1 MNIKIECACG
11 TKYGFEVEP
20 VHGRMPVNVQCPDC
34 KADGTESANRI
45 IQAQLGSSRPTSGPI
60 RVKVGAPEPKES
72 PSTPLPAE
80 PVVEPLAASP
90 ASEPLPETPQPDKE
104 YCPRH
109 SGVAATAHCAV
120 CGKPICPRCQELF
133 GYLCSVYCQEQAVK
147 KNIDV
152 PVFAGQRSLVEAG
165 QRTKTRRSLTL
176 SGVAALL
183 ALAGWLY
190 LAFVASK
197 PHPAFTLETGADQ
210 PFLYAR
216 WVGSD
221 RVVAMTGQRISLYD
235 AATGDQVWT
244 AALKTD
250 EQIRQKADDA
260 VGSSAS
266 VSGVYLKVAG
276 EDIWIVLPSRV
287 VRYDARTGKREQEIS
302 LAQRTDRII
311 TSDSAILTIAGAG
324 TDRHA
329 VTFVDL
335 ESRKAQSET
344 FQTSSARR
352 VAVPGAGG
360 GKVAPLRA
368 MDAARAVKEDEP
380 EPELDLKDNINA
392 FLPAGPNVAH
402 MAVNLLKAR
411 IVTREVAQAEKESVL
426 DKSNLRAG
434 DSDAA
439 TKEFLRSESG
449 GGPID
454 ESRYRV
460 TLRRVF
466 GGGLASWSGEVVG
479 PPAFFP
485 LKTVDVL
492 TAGKTLMVFN
502 KDNRQLWEA
511 KLTYPVAVQYNQ
523 EPEAGFSPPCFEA
536 GNRLYFHDQGMLTV
550 FDLKSGHVQWRLT
563 SVGISQAELDEH
575 GRLYISSTTASPE
588 SIPTSADIKYINGV
602 QPTILQVDTGTGR
615 ILWQKPY
622 IGERFNLSGKFV
634 YVSRAQVS
642 GVEIA
647 AAAMND
653 THAPTHHRIYRLDPE
668 TGAELWQFYRPKPPV
683 FLDARKNRL
692 LLQYRTE
699 IRMLKFLAF

>member
-1 MNIKIECACG
+1 MG
-11 TKYGFEVEP
+11 
-20 VHGRMPVNVQCPDC
+20 
-34 KADGTESANRI
+34 NR
-45 IQAQLGSSRPTSGPI
+45 L
-60 RVKVGAPEPKES
+60 
-72 PSTPLPAE
+72 
-80 PVVEPLAASP
+80 
-90 ASEPLPETPQPDKE
+90 
-104 YCPRH
+104 
-109 SGVAATAHCAV
+109 
-120 CGKPICPRCQELF
+120 CPRCQELF

-152 PVFAGQRSLVEAG
+152 PVFAGKKSLVEAG
-165 QRTKTRRSLTL
+165 QHTKTRRSLTL
-176 SGVAALL
+176 SGVAAIL

-221 RVVAMTGQRISLYD
+221 RVVAMTGQRLSLYE
-235 AATGDQVWT
+235 AASGNQVWT
-244 AALKTD
+244 GAFKTD
-250 EQIRQKADDA
+250 EQIRQKAGDTGESA
-260 VGSSAS
+260 TSAS
-266 VSGVYLKVAG
+266 DAYLQVAG
-276 EDIWIVLPSRV
+276 EDIWIAFPTRV
-287 VRYDARTGKREQEIS
+287 VRYDAHTGKREQEIS
-302 LAQRTDRII
+302 LAQRTDKVIA
-311 TSDSAILTIAGAG
+311 TDSAILTIAGAA

-335 ESRKAQSET
+335 VSRKAQSET
-344 FQTSSARR
+344 FQTSSAKR
-352 VAVPGAGG
+352 VAIPGTGG
-360 GKVAPLRA
+360 GSAAPLRA
-368 MDAARAVKEDEP
+368 MDTDRALKDDEP
-380 EPELDLKDNINA
+380 ARELDLKDNINE
-392 FLPAGPNVAH
+392 FLPTGPNVAH
-402 MAVNLLKAR
+402 MAVNLLNAR
-411 IVTREVAQAEKESVL
+411 IVTRAVAQAEKDSIL

-439 TKEFLRSESG
+439 AKEFLRSDTG

-485 LKTVDVL
+485 LKTVDIL
-492 TAGKTLMVFN
+492 TAGKTLVVFN
-502 KDNRQLWEA
+502 KENRQLWEA
-511 KLTYPVAVQYNQ
+511 KLTYPVAVRYTE

-536 GNRLYFHDQGMLTV
+536 GNRLYFHDQGMLTA
-550 FDLKSGHVQWRLT
+550 FDLRSGQVHWRLT
-563 SVGISQAELDEH
+563 SVGISQAELDAH
-575 GRLYISSTTASPE
+575 GWLYVSSTTATPE
-588 SIPTSADIKYINGV
+588 SIPTSADIKFSKEI
-602 QPTILQVDTGTGR
+602 QPIILRVDTATGR
-615 ILWQKPY
+615 VLWQQSY

-642 GVEIA
+642 GVELA

-653 THAPTHHRIYRLDPE
+653 TETPPTHHRIYRLDPG

-692 LLQYRTE
+692 LLQYKTQ

>member
-20 VHGRMPVNVQCPDC
+20 VQGRMPVSIQCPHC
-34 KADGTESANRI
+34 KADGTESANLI
-45 IQAQLGSSRPTSGPI
+45 IQAELGSPQRAPGPI
-60 RVKVGAPEPKES
+60 KVRVGPPAAREPSAQAVVQPPPAPPSDTPVES
-72 PSTPLPAE
+72 LQ
-80 PVVEPLAASP
+80 
-90 ASEPLPETPQPDKE
+90 PEKE

-165 QRTKTRRSLTL
+165 QRSKTRRRLTL

-183 ALAGWLY
+183 ALGGWLY

-235 AATGDQVWT
+235 AATGDQAWS
-244 AALKTD
+244 AAFKPD
-250 EQIRQKADDA
+250 EQIRQKADD
-260 VGSSAS
+260 VLRSGNS
-266 VSGVYLKVAG
+266 VSDAYLQVAG
-276 EDIWIVLPSRV
+276 EDVWVILPTQV
-287 VRYDARTGKREQEIS
+287 VRYDARTGKREQEFP
-302 LAQRTDRII
+302 LAQKPDRIL
-311 TSDSAILTIAGAG
+311 TTETTILTVSGAG

-329 VTFVDL
+329 LTLVDL
-335 ESRKAQSET
+335 ATRKAQSDV

-352 VAVPGAGG
+352 VAVPGTGNAT
-360 GKVAPLRA
+360 PLRA
-368 MDAARAVKEDEP
+368 MDTARALKEDET
-380 EPELDLKDNINA
+380 EHAIDLKDNINV
-392 FLPAGPNVAH
+392 FVPSGLGVAH
-402 MAVNLLKAR
+402 MAVSLLNAK
-411 IVTREVAQAEKESVL
+411 IVTREVAQAEKDSVL
-426 DKSNLRAG
+426 NKSNLRAG

-439 TKEFLRSESG
+439 AKEFLRSESG

-460 TLRRVF
+460 SLRRVL
-466 GGGLASWSGEVVG
+466 GGGLASWSGEFVG

-485 LKTVDVL
+485 LKTVNVL
-492 TAGKTLMVFN
+492 TAGTTLMVFN
-502 KDNRQLWEA
+502 KDNRRLWEI
-511 KLTYPVAVQYNQ
+511 KLTYPVAARYTE
-523 EPEAGFSPPCFEA
+523 EPDAGFSPPCFEA
-536 GNRLYFHDQGMLTV
+536 GNRLYFYDQGMLTV
-550 FDLKSGHVQWRLT
+550 FDLKSGQVQWRLT
-563 SVGISQAELDEH
+563 SVGISQAELDGR
-575 GRLYISSTTASPE
+575 GRLYVSATTASPE
-588 SIPTSADIKYINGV
+588 LIPTSGDIHYINGV
-602 QPTILQVDTGTGR
+602 KPTILQLDAATGR
-615 ILWQKPY
+615 VLWQK
-622 IGERFNLSGKFV
+622 IDLADRFNLSDKFV

-647 AAAMND
+647 AAAMTD
-653 THAPTHHRIYRLDPE
+653 AQAPTHHRIYRLDPG
-668 TGAELWQFYRPKPPV
+668 TGAELWQFYRPKPPE

-692 LLQYRTE
+692 LLQYPKE
-699 IRMLKFLAF
+699 IRMLKFIAF